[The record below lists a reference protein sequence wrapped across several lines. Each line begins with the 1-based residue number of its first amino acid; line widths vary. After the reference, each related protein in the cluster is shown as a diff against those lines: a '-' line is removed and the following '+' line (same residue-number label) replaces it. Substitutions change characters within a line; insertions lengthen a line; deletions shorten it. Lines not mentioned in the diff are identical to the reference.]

1 MDLRLLAWF
10 NNDRSPYKWKQKK
23 KKPHKNTKK
32 KEEKKPQN
40 PVFPPKVDCSG
51 DEAGKAEGR

>member
-1 MDLRLLAWF
+1 MI
-10 NNDRSPYKWKQKK
+10 DRPTNENKKK

>member
-1 MDLRLLAWF
+1 MI
-10 NNDRSPYKWKQKK
+10 DRPTNEKK
-23 KKPHKNTKK
+23 NKKHTHKNTKK